1 MTDSELIEA
10 AARAIG
16 KPGFYDAY
24 WEGFKSPIAAGE
36 MPDEGV
42 DASGA
47 YTFWNPLIDD
57 GDALRLAVKLKLN
70 IGFGSERLRGSHWD
84 HVEAFAEPDGDGH
97 SFCPSEEMGN
107 DPYAAVRRCIV
118 RAAAA
123 LTPKEA
129 E

>member
-1 MTDSELIEA
+1 MTDAELIEA

-24 WEGFKSPIAAGE
+24 WEGFKSPVAAGE

-47 YTFWNPLIDD
+47 YTFWNPLVDD
-57 GDALRLAVKLKLN
+57 GDALRLAVKLKIWIRYRDDASVN
-70 IGFGSERLRGSHWD
+70 ACWYDEKGFFAGNVTEEFGSLRSGD
-84 HVEAFAEPDGDGH
+84 EPNAH
-97 SFCPSEEMGN
+97 
-107 DPYAAVRRCIV
+107 ARRAIV